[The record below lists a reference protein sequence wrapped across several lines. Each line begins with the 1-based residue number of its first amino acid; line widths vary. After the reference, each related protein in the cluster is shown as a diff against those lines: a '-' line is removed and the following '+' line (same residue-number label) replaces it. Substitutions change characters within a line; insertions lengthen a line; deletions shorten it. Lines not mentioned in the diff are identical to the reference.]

1 MYKYTPFIKG
11 YPLLRFWLDPSSTSF
26 IYLFVLFLF
35 ALFMN
40 QCSGLRLSQVPTV
53 AGICLCVC
61 PMQLVEVEDT
71 SRQQASTSSTSPP
84 PSQLPQSQWW
94 GDMALASRGVSR
106 PSGIGGTYCL
116 LHSSSLEIIPNIKQ
130 CLLAAATCTWN
141 KFWVSSAVSRGLY
154 RRGTFDPI
162 LLPPLKKISNSLPF
176 SPPPCH
182 PSSWRC
188 TRTDVLRNIEQ
199 PHFRTQKCSA
209 IQ

>member
-1 MYKYTPFIKG
+1 M
-11 YPLLRFWLDPSSTSF
+11 
-26 IYLFVLFLF
+26 
-35 ALFMN
+35 
-40 QCSGLRLSQVPTV
+40 

-61 PMQLVEVEDT
+61 PMQLVEGEDT
-71 SRQQASTSSTSPP
+71 SRQQGSTFPP
-84 PSQLPQSQWW
+84 ALPLSHLPQSQWW
-94 GDMALASRGVSR
+94 GDMALASRGMSR

-116 LHSSSLEIIPNIKQ
+116 LHSSSLEIIPNINKATT
-130 CLLAAATCTWN
+130 CLLVAASCIWN
-141 KFWVSSAVSRGLY
+141 KFWVLSAVSRGLY

-188 TRTDVLRNIEQ
+188 TRTVVLRNIAE